1 MITEQRIFRFIDPGR
16 LSGGTAVVGVDLLDE
31 PTVSFADFR
40 VAGTRLK
47 PQNIIGFLLTHGAR
61 ARRRSSP
68 PAGARAR
75 RRSSPPARVVLDVV
89 TPSGK
94 CPVEISFQQ
103 MK

>member
-16 LSGGTAVVGVDLLDE
+16 LSSGTAVVGVDLLDE

-47 PQNIIGFLLTHGAR
+47 PQNIIGFLFTH
-61 ARRRSSP
+61 
-68 PAGARAR
+68 GARAR